1 MIELCSPDSLTPEH
15 YRRIVHDH
23 EQAALADAAFERV
36 ERSRALFLK
45 HLDTGVLCY
54 GVNTGLGA
62 QAGIDLTEEEMALL
76 PRHVLLGRASGIGP
90 PFPPAVVRGAMLI
103 RLVQFLTGHSAVTA
117 DLCRFVADRLN
128 DGFLPFVPSLGLGM
142 AGEIIPLCHLAQTF
156 VGEGSVLGSDGE
168 RRPAAAW
175 LAERG
180 VAPYRPQSK
189 EGLALINGVAVAP
202 ALAFEIASGLRRT
215 LALATLA
222 AAASA
227 EGLGASIE
235 AFGADVPKLRPDAGV
250 AEIAASLR
258 HLLAGSQ
265 VTRRPRQ
272 PPISFRIAPQV
283 HGAARTAL
291 GRLEEAIIA
300 EWRTV
305 SDNPAF
311 IPDEASPSF
320 GRLVHGG
327 NFHCAELTAGV
338 EAASLAT
345 AQLALL
351 SERRLHRLLDGR
363 ASGLA
368 PQLARRPGLD
378 AGLVVLHKTA
388 LGLTAKI
395 RAMSV
400 PPSLQHAESSLGQE
414 DAMTMVFPALD
425 QLSELARLARLTVAC
440 ELYTAFVAIDERGER
455 PGVGVAKALAAA
467 RAEIPAY
474 AGDRPYGPEL
484 ETLDELVETAGLP
497 LPDLWA

>member
-1 MIELCSPDSLTPEH
+1 MIELCDPDSLTPEH

-23 EQAALADAAFERV
+23 EQVALADAALARV

-45 HLDTGVLCY
+45 HLETGVLCY

-62 QAGIDLTEEEMALL
+62 QAGIDLTEDEMALL
-76 PRHVLLGRASGIGP
+76 PRHILLGRASGIGP
-90 PFPPAVVRGAMLI
+90 PFPAEVVRGSMLV

-117 DLCRFVADRLN
+117 DLCRFMADRLN
-128 DGFLPFVPSLGLGM
+128 DGLLPFVPSLGLGM

-156 VGEGSVLGSDGE
+156 VGEGSVLGPKGE

-202 ALAFEIASGLRRT
+202 ALAFEIASELRRT

-235 AFGADVPKLRPDAGV
+235 AFGADVPKLRHDAGM
-250 AEIAASLR
+250 AEVAASLR

-265 VTRRPRQ
+265 VTRGPRQ
-272 PPISFRIAPQV
+272 PPISLRIAPQV
-283 HGAARTAL
+283 HGAARAAL
-291 GRLEEAIIA
+291 GRLEEAIVA

-311 IPDEASPSF
+311 IPDESSPSF
-320 GRLVHGG
+320 GRLVHSG
-327 NFHCAELTAGV
+327 NFHCAELTARI

-363 ASGLA
+363 VSGLA

-378 AGLVVLHKTA
+378 AGLVILHKTA

-400 PPSLQHAESSLGQE
+400 PPSLQHAESSFGQE

-425 QLSELARLARLTVAC
+425 RLSELARPTRLAVAC
-440 ELYTAFVAIDERGER
+440 ELYTAFVAIEERGER
-455 PGVGVAKALAAA
+455 PGAGVAEALAAA
-467 RAEIPAY
+467 RAEIPPH

-484 ETLDELVETAGLP
+484 ETLDELVETGGLP